1 MTVAT
6 RLRVFRPIMPPR
18 KVRTVTEEEL
28 EATIKTLV
36 TLVDRLDDAR
46 EGSAEHKMIIRQ
58 LVGALEGSQLGRLI
72 LEEYAM
78 SARLSLP

>member
-1 MTVAT
+1 MMTVAT
-6 RLRVFRPIMPPR
+6 KVRVICPNMPPR
-18 KVRTVTEEEL
+18 KVWTVTEEEEL

-36 TLVDRLDDAR
+36 DRLNDAR
-46 EGSAEHKMIIRQ
+46 EDSAEYRMVVRQ